1 MPHAKIARVTI
12 KQTVL
17 GQVCENVL
25 HFGTDSLSPNWEQL
39 ALDIIDCIRTT
50 LAPHLAQ
57 EYRLDEIDVTQ
68 IFPDL
73 LDPLVVIPTTAVA
86 GENFSP
92 SLPTTNAVVLSLLT
106 GGGGR
111 SGRGRMYIPAVEI
124 AAVQGNDLKDIAIG
138 YFIAF
143 LACMFG
149 KFVTA
154 GDPPVAPEF
163 FWGIQSRKNYATE
176 AHNLHFRDLK
186 SYKVQKILG
195 TMRSRREGRG
205 I

>member
-1 MPHAKIARVTI
+1 MSFAQLARVTI
-12 KQTVL
+12 KARVL

-25 HFGTDSLSPNWEQL
+25 NFGTNALSPNWEQL
-39 ALDIIDCIRTT
+39 GLDVIDCIRTT

-57 EYRLDEIDVTQ
+57 EYSLDEVDVTP
-68 IFPDL
+68 FYPL
-73 LDPLVVIPTTAVA
+73 PLDPIVVLPVTAVS

-92 SLPTTNAVVLSLLT
+92 SLPTTNAVVLSLFT

-111 SGRGRMYIPAVEI
+111 SGRGRMYVPGIEV

-138 YFIAF
+138 YFVAF
-143 LACMFG
+143 LACMAG
-149 KFVTA
+149 KFIIS
-154 GDPPVAPEF
+154 GDPPTTPEF
-163 FWGIQSRKNYATE
+163 VWGVFSRKNFATE
-176 AHNLHFRDLK
+176 AHNLHFREIR
-186 SYKVQKILG
+186 STKVQRILG